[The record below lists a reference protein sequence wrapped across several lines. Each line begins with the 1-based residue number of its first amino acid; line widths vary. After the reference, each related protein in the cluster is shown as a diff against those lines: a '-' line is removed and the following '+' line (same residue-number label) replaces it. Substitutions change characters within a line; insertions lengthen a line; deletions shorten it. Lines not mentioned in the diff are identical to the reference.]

1 MSEKIK
7 GMFGHPERA
16 EEVRNWLLSQGA
28 VNDTMIECKNKD
40 AIYYVDNY
48 KMAYLLSLQG
58 KYNVLFDIVELPKP
72 ECKFKPFDRVLV
84 RVSETDVWVPSLY
97 GFYRGNE
104 PYPHVMIGGCPWK
117 YCIPHEGN
125 EHLVGTLAIKNPEEE

>member
-1 MSEKIK
+1 MTEKVK
-7 GMFGHPERA
+7 GMFGNPERA

-28 VNDTMIECKNKD
+28 VDDTMIECKNKD

-72 ECKFKPFDRVLV
+72 QHEFKPFDRVLV
-84 RVSETDVWVPSLY
+84 RDSEGTIWKCAFFSHMQGTLYSCSEYVW
-97 GFYRGNE
+97 NQ
-104 PYPHVMIGGCPWK
+104 
-117 YCIPHEGN
+117 CIPYEGN
-125 EHLVGTLAIKNPEEE
+125 EHLVGTTKNTEEE